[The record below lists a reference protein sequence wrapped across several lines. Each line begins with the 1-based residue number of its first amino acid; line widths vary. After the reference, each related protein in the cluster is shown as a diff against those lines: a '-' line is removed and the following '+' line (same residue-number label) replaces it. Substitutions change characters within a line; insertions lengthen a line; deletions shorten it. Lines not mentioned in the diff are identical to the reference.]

1 MSRQRDTGERMKKD
15 FTISELKE
23 RIAPISAVRQ
33 AKLDDLK
40 RRLGAGTYIIRT
52 DLVARALL
60 KEQVVGEVLLS
71 GRHPLC
77 GRTQDVSL
85 QGS

>member
-1 MSRQRDTGERMKKD
+1 MTKHFIANEIKRC
-15 FTISELKE
+15 
-23 RIAPISAVRQ
+23 IAPISAVRQ

-40 RRLGAGTYIIRT
+40 RRLGAGTYVIRT

-85 QGS
+85 QES